1 MDVKQWIMEHW
12 SDILAWIWAFV
23 SYFLYLVNVLKVGKT
38 RRLLSVQF
46 KERTDNVNTVNA
58 ALEKRVAA
66 RCDEVN
72 RLGDALLTESKE
84 LSDYA
89 KKIVEE
95 ERARTEAAIAEMRT
109 YYEAEIQKYRQSLIE
124 ISQADTALV
133 AKGVA
138 ETIAQRFAEEK
149 PAASVDA
156 TGVKTEMQEG
166 TENAHV

>member
-1 MDVKQWIMEHW
+1 MDFKQWIIENW
-12 SDILAWIWAFV
+12 ADILAWVLAFI

-38 RRLLSVQF
+38 RRLLNVQF
-46 KERTDNVNTVNA
+46 KERTDAVNTSAA
-58 ALEKRVAA
+58 ALEKRVGI
-66 RCDEVN
+66 RCEEVN
-72 RLGDALLTESKE
+72 RLGDALLSESKE
-84 LSDYA
+84 LSEHA

>member
-12 SDILAWIWAFV
+12 SDILAWVLAFV

-58 ALEKRVAA
+58 ALEKRIAA

-72 RLGDALLTESKE
+72 RLGDALLSESKE
-84 LSDYA
+84 LSEHA

-138 ETIAQRFAEEK
+138 ETIARRFAEEK
-149 PAASVDA
+149 PVAFSDA
-156 TGVKTEMQEG
+156 TGINTNIQEG